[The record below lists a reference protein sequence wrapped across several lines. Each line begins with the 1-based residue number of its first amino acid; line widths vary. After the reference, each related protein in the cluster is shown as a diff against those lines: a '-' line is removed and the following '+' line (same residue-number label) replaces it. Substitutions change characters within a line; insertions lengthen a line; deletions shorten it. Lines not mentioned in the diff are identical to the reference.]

1 MNRYSAAFIM
11 VLLFGFLISVRCSQA
26 QEYLLPEEA
35 ELTAANRVYRHRL
48 ASLETTRIEDGWSVT
63 LPLPNGTY
71 NVTVA
76 APKPDQ
82 HQLVSITAE
91 SQIRYA
97 VPSIN
102 LKQGI
107 VTDFEVQI
115 ADGALNMVL
124 CGFDLE
130 STSLE
135 ISEVLK
141 FDFGNGALAPGFV
154 KAAAETLYDPSR
166 GYGFAAPGQMQN
178 RTSYASSDPLYQDA
192 VRFIG
197 HGRLSANSFD
207 IDLEPGRYSFS
218 FATGQITRMS
228 IYVNGLPG
236 VLNTTGSHMIDQF
249 EMEIPE
255 GIARITVTGKEGTA
269 YELAWLQ
276 VKKIG
281 DAVTPKPTIW
291 LGGDSTVCNY
301 YPLEPENKSVITGW
315 GQVLPFFLTNDH
327 TVRNYATSG
336 QTTQGFRE
344 DGAFDGVLAQ
354 IKPGEYF
361 IVQLG
366 INDRGKLLDSQ
377 FKANLEYF
385 VDQVRARGGIP
396 VLVVPQGRADGFKVD
411 QDGKLLHGV
420 SGWASLYVQIRLVA
434 FQKQVLLIDNS
445 SLSSAYFVSI
455 GEEATRQLF
464 ADNTHPNYYG
474 ALELARIISEDI
486 KRQGISGIHSTPQKT
501 NYATAGTLKL
511 YTPELKDLSGAYIGN
526 LTAAP
531 VWVSLLASNT
541 GADPRVATMVVEV
554 LDQGGTAISH
564 TFATQQID
572 AYSARPLEL
581 VIDEAAAIQAEYL
594 RISVLNGDYHE
605 GELIEESVIVIGGEH

>member
-91 SQIRYA
+91 GQIRYA

-315 GQVLPFFLTNDH
+315 GQVLPFFL
-327 TVRNYATSG
+327 
-336 QTTQGFRE
+336 
-344 DGAFDGVLAQ
+344 
-354 IKPGEYF
+354 
-361 IVQLG
+361 
-366 INDRGKLLDSQ
+366 
-377 FKANLEYF
+377 
-385 VDQVRARGGIP
+385 
-396 VLVVPQGRADGFKVD
+396 
-411 QDGKLLHGV
+411 
-420 SGWASLYVQIRLVA
+420 
-434 FQKQVLLIDNS
+434 
-445 SLSSAYFVSI
+445 
-455 GEEATRQLF
+455 
-464 ADNTHPNYYG
+464 
-474 ALELARIISEDI
+474 
-486 KRQGISGIHSTPQKT
+486 
-501 NYATAGTLKL
+501 
-511 YTPELKDLSGAYIGN
+511 
-526 LTAAP
+526 
-531 VWVSLLASNT
+531 
-541 GADPRVATMVVEV
+541 
-554 LDQGGTAISH
+554 
-564 TFATQQID
+564 
-572 AYSARPLEL
+572 
-581 VIDEAAAIQAEYL
+581 
-594 RISVLNGDYHE
+594 
-605 GELIEESVIVIGGEH
+605 